1 MKNLL
6 ISLPFILC
14 ACGLLAQNTFSISY
28 PASPDTADGGANI
41 VIMDDGYLI
50 GCGTVNQQNGRE
62 YSALLKIHWDG
73 DYLWSKSYYWE
84 PYQPDIAFDNPVVL
98 SGDKV
103 YMVCQT
109 NSDSTQ
115 RNFQLFSLNPEGD
128 TLWSRIY
135 AKDFDDIISG
145 MIALSDSTLL
155 MYGIEYTSDVLSVAR
170 IVKVGKDGNLIWE
183 KSYGNE
189 FGRSSL
195 RDVHELPDS
204 SLILASVICHY
215 GTSCVF
221 NRYAALTKVDKHG
234 NKLWTKTYNES
245 ESEVKAL
252 ALPLDNGGYALAW
265 TRDTFH
271 WSVDP
276 YPPVIYFL
284 DSLGNVESEYDGFIR
299 PGNYYLTKL
308 KRMSN
313 GDMLGVGITLDFSDG
328 ETTGGWLFRMTQQG
342 ELVWER
348 RISDRRY
355 PDLFGQFF
363 DAIETPD
370 GGIIA
375 VGNIVTNGFQ
385 NAEVWIVKLDSE
397 GCLEPGCSGDSIF
410 ITPVFE
416 VSSNEKDLYA
426 INPNPANDF
435 ISVHINE
442 TLNLHEASLEIMDI
456 SGRRLAFLEL
466 ESHSQTISTSS
477 LGKGIYYVRLFYGG
491 HPLPAKKLVVLR

>member
-1 MKNLL
+1 MKNIFIILPLL
-6 ISLPFILC
+6 FCSY
-14 ACGLLAQNTFSISY
+14 GLFAQATFSISY
-28 PASPDTADGGANI
+28 PASPDTADMGSNI
-41 VIMDDGYLI
+41 VLMGDGYLI
-50 GCGTVNQQNGRE
+50 GCGTVNQQNGKE
-62 YSALLKIHWDG
+62 YADLLKIGWNG
-73 DYLWSKSYYWE
+73 EFVWSKSYYWE
-84 PYQPDIAFDNPVVL
+84 PYQPDIAFNNPVSIL
-98 SGDKV
+98 NDNI
-103 YMVCQT
+103 YMSCQT
-109 NSDSTQ
+109 DSDSS
-115 RNFQLFSLNPEGD
+115 NLNYQLFCLNLLGD
-128 TLWSRIY
+128 TLWSKIY
-135 AKDFDDIISG
+135 PGVYKDINLGLVDL
-145 MIALSDSTLL
+145 MDSNILL
-155 MYGIEYTSDVLSVAR
+155 FGNKGTSPLLDVAR
-170 IVKVGKDGNLIWE
+170 LLKVNKDGEVIWDMI
-183 KSYGNE
+183 YGQE
-189 FGRSSL
+189 FGSS
-195 RDVHELPDS
+195 VPGVVCELPDS
-204 SLILASVICHY
+204 SLIMASVICHY
-215 GTSCVF
+215 GSNCF
-221 NRYAALTKVDKHG
+221 LERYAALTKIDKTG
-234 NKLWTKTYNES
+234 YKIWTRTYNQS
-245 ESEVKAL
+245 ESGVGTQV
-252 ALPLDNGGYALAW
+252 LPLDKGGYALAW

-299 PGNYYLTKL
+299 PGNYYMTKL

-385 NAEVWIVKLDSE
+385 NAEVWIVKLDGE
-397 GCLEPGCSGDSIF
+397 GCIEPGCTADSIF

-416 VSSNEKDLYA
+416 VSSDGKDLYE

-442 TLNLHEASLEIMDI
+442 TLNIHEAALEIMDI
-456 SGRRLAFLEL
+456 SGRRLGLIGL
-466 ESHSQTISTSS
+466 ESHFPIISTTS
-477 LGKGIYYVRLFYGG
+477 LGKGIYFVRLIYKGQ
-491 HPLPAKKLVVLR
+491 PLPAKKLVILR

>member
-1 MKNLL
+1 M
-6 ISLPFILC
+6 
-14 ACGLLAQNTFSISY
+14 
-28 PASPDTADGGANI
+28 
-41 VIMDDGYLI
+41 IMDDGYLI
-50 GCGTVNQQNGRE
+50 GCGTVNQQNGKE
-62 YSALLKIHWDG
+62 YADLLKIGWNG
-73 DYLWSKSYYWE
+73 EFVWSKSYYWE

-98 SGDKV
+98 SGDNI

-109 NSDSTQ
+109 NSDATQ

-128 TLWSRIY
+128 TLWSLIY

-145 MIALSDSTLL
+145 MITLSDSTLL

-170 IVKVGKDGNLIWE
+170 IVKVDKDGNLIWE
-183 KSYGNE
+183 KSYGDE

-195 RDVHELPDS
+195 RDVHELPGN

-215 GTSCVF
+215 GSNCLLE
-221 NRYAALTKVDKHG
+221 RQAALTKVDKNG

-245 ESEVKAL
+245 ESEVKAS

-299 PGNYYLTKL
+299 PGNYYMTKL

-342 ELVWER
+342 ELIWER

-355 PDLFGQFF
+355 PNLFGQFF

-370 GGIIA
+370 GSIIA
-375 VGNIVTNGFQ
+375 VGNIVTNDFQ
-385 NAEVWIVKLDSE
+385 NAEVWIVKLDND
-397 GCLEPGCSGDSIF
+397 GCFEPGCTADSIF

-416 VSSNEKDLYA
+416 VSSNEIDLYE
-426 INPNPANDF
+426 INPNPAIDF

-442 TLNLHEASLEIMDI
+442 TLNIHEAALEIMDI
-456 SGRRLAFLEL
+456 SGRRLGLIGL
-466 ESHSQTISTSS
+466 ESHSPIISTTS
-477 LGKGIYYVRLFYGG
+477 LGKGIYFARLIYKGQ
-491 HPLPAKKLVVLR
+491 PLPAKKLVILR